1 MRWRTPHASLD
12 GATCSHLCGNFQLWI
27 TCLLQLPRYL
37 FRLRKVSS
45 GWDGKLQ
52 GYYSTQIPWSTLRHV
67 NICKRKYS
75 QSEYSKAGVYWIV
88 LYPTFPSCAA
98 RMSQLILLATGIVFA
113 NSIKS
118 YLVWQNVSQQVFH
131 YQRQIQILHTK
142 KERKKNKKT
151 KPNQIPLYFYQC
163 SNDIFGYFGDQ
174 CVLMRRA

>member
-1 MRWRTPHASLD
+1 MRRA
-12 GATCSHLCGNFQLWI
+12 
-27 TCLLQLPRYL
+27 
-37 FRLRKVSS
+37 
-45 GWDGKLQ
+45 
-52 GYYSTQIPWSTLRHV
+52 HV
-67 NICKRKYS
+67 
-75 QSEYSKAGVYWIV
+75 A
-88 LYPTFPSCAA
+88 
-98 RMSQLILLATGIVFA
+98 LILLPTGTVFA

-174 CVLMRRA
+174 CVLMRRAQNYLLLMIFLIVIINQTLNC